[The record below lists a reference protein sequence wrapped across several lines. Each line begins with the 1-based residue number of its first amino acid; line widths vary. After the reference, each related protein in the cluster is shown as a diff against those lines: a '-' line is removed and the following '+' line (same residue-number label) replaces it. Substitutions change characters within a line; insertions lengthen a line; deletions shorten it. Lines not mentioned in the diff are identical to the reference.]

1 MGRTIK
7 PVLEPSPSLPE
18 PKKPRA
24 SPANFGPHQLFG
36 FDTETTRCGKKEL
49 RSSQFAYRTTF
60 GLVVKVIAVKDWFE
74 ETVESCRDRLE
85 AMTGETVHMTLD
97 IYESVDEV
105 RLHSQQFYE
114 RLVFEGQPRVKRN
127 RKGEMKLTSRK
138 AKRCAVAFNANFDL
152 GTLADF
158 TELMDEMNMGGM
170 EGQGC
175 IYDFR
180 SGYIKETDQEF
191 GMRIK
196 ALFLGAKNV
205 PFVQKRGVIW
215 DIQSLAYELW
225 GCSHLSAVGKKVGLR
240 KLVEEGEESLAYAA
254 VDAIITLNAAVE
266 LTADLERMGFTGN
279 ADRFISGATVSK
291 DLMKQHYTP
300 FYLDQEQHDFAWR
313 AYFGGMTGA
322 QTLEVIR
329 EPVSNVIYGDLDGA
343 YNASGQNL
351 EVFKWTGARWV
362 DHEECMRIIREVE
375 SDPSTYWKY
384 GSLHLEVEGTFDNV
398 PLRVG
403 TCSKNGTPKKS
414 EGLVWASV
422 DSYRSVLG
430 LGDYLH
436 SRPVEHRVVRGL
448 MATDERSEQ
457 PCLFRMTADM
467 RKDYPKR
474 ADDGTPIYE
483 NWVPNTWFKL
493 AGNCLY
499 GSFANR
505 NGKERE
511 TSGKWFNALI
521 ASSITTAVRHCMWVV
536 NEASNAYY
544 NDTDSGLTTV
554 EGFHRAVEALRP
566 LDIGFSN
573 KTSDELEGHD
583 VAMIGVVQG
592 SKRYALMAEDGT
604 FGGKCHGLGSWFV
617 FYKGRVRSI
626 AHHEEILEQ
635 IWRFNYPHIF
645 GEPRQDIL
653 DLPVFHKF
661 SVRTRKIGNMV
672 KEYARRQWD
681 IPLED
686 IDAYGKAGNFGFLSP
701 TSPNGRGSNPYVMV
715 SYEPQTAS
723 ELSDFVV
730 QDVAFM
736 WGNSYDKKFD
746 YENLRRWHFS
756 CEDISIAKSYERK
769 TPNTNQQGDAFGVN
783 DRSLGVGL

>member
-1 MGRTIK
+1 MARTIK
-7 PVLEPSPSLPE
+7 PVLEPAPSLPE
-18 PKKPRA
+18 PKKPR
-24 SPANFGPHQLFG
+24 SPPKNFEPHQLFG

-49 RSSQFAYRTTF
+49 RSSQFAYRTSF
-60 GLVVKVIAVKDWFE
+60 GLTVKVFSLDGWFS
-74 ETVESCRDRLE
+74 ETIESCRNRLE
-85 AMTGETVHMTLD
+85 EMTGETVHMTHD
-97 IYESVDEV
+97 VFDTVDEV

-158 TELMDEMNMGGM
+158 TDLIDEMNMGGM

-175 IYDFR
+175 VYDFR
-180 SGYIKETDQEF
+180 SGYIKEVDREF

-215 DIQSLAYELW
+215 DIQSLAFELW

-254 VDAIITLNAAVE
+254 VDAIITLNAAVD
-266 LTADLERMGFTGN
+266 LTRDLERMGFTGA

-291 DLMKQHYTP
+291 DLMSQHYTP
-300 FYLDQEQHDFAWR
+300 FYLEQEMHEFAWR

-322 QTLEVIR
+322 QKIEVIR

-351 EVFKWTGARWV
+351 EVFKWTGARWLDEDECV
-362 DHEECMRIIREVE
+362 KIVEELRR
-375 SDPSTYWKY
+375 DPSKYWRY
-384 GSLHLEVEGTFDNV
+384 GSLHLEVEGRFDNV

-403 TCSKNGTPKKS
+403 TCSKDGQPKKS

-422 DSYRSVLG
+422 SNYRSVLG
-430 LGDYLH
+430 IGDYLH
-436 SRPVEHRVVRGL
+436 SRPIEHRIVRGL
-448 MATDERSEQ
+448 MATDERSES
-457 PCLFRMTADM
+457 PCLFRMTAEM
-467 RKDYPKR
+467 RERYPKR
-474 ADDGTPIYE
+474 DEDGSPIWE

-536 NEASNAYY
+536 NESSGAYY

-554 EGFHRAVEALRP
+554 EGFHRAVEALKP
-566 LDIGFSN
+566 LNIGFSN

-583 VAMIGVVQG
+583 VALIGVVQG

-617 FYKGRVRSI
+617 FYKGRTRSI

-645 GEPRQDIL
+645 GKPREDIL

-681 IPLED
+681 IPLEE

-701 TSPNGRGSNPYVMV
+701 TAPNNRSTPYVVV
-715 SYEPQTAS
+715 SYEPQDAS
-723 ELSDFVV
+723 NLSDFSVRH
-730 QDVAFM
+730 VARM
-736 WGNSYDKKFD
+736 WGASYDKKFD
-746 YENLRRWHFS
+746 YENLRRWHFDAS
-756 CEDISIAKSYERK
+756 NISIANAYERK
-769 TPNTNQQGDAFGVN
+769 EPNSNQQSDAFGAN